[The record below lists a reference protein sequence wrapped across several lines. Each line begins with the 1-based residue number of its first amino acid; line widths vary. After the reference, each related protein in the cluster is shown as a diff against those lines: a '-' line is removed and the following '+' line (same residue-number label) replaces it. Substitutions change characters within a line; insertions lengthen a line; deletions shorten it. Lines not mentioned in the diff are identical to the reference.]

1 MSTFLYFA
9 ANCLNP
15 ITPDV
20 IDRLGLRYAFDNVA
34 ASAAHGVITGRTPS
48 STPGTIFADGERLG
62 STDLAYR
69 PDEQVWRP
77 LPNKPDCYVGYW
89 QAHKPT
95 AAHLARSKFVDGEF
109 VRLADGQEWLV
120 PRVRMFAGDDGFRTA
135 LPTLIDVDDDGE
147 LVIAGVAAEQA
158 HLDEIGQRLLAGMF
172 AAELELAPR
181 LSVKEAVG
189 IVAALLAVNYVV
201 STVELGKRMLGVLA
215 TDDSLMAA
223 CRAAVDYAT
232 AADWTEKKSAGAAVG

>member
-9 ANCLNP
+9 ANVLNP

-20 IDRLGLRYAFDNVA
+20 IDRLALRYAFDNVA

-48 STPGTIFADGERLG
+48 NTAGTIFADSERLG

-77 LPNKPDCYVGYW
+77 LPGKPACYVGYW

-95 AAHLARSKFVDGEF
+95 AAHLLRAKVTDGEF
-109 VRLADGQEWLV
+109 VQLADGQEWLV
-120 PRVRMFAGDDGFRTA
+120 PRVRMFGGEDGFRTA
-135 LPTLIDVDDDGE
+135 LPTLIDVDDAGE
-147 LVIAGVAAEQA
+147 LIVGGLADEHAE
-158 HLDEIGQRLLAGMF
+158 LDRLGQRLLEGMF
-172 AAELELAPR
+172 GAELELAPR
-181 LSVKEAVG
+181 LSVKEAVET
-189 IVAALLAVNYVV
+189 VAQLLAVNYVV
-201 STVELGKRMLGVLA
+201 SAVELGKRMLGVLA
-215 TDDSLMAA
+215 NDDSLIAA

-232 AADWTEKKSAGAAVG
+232 AVDWTEKKSAGVVAG